1 MATGKVSDETYA
13 RLLAVATEEPS
24 FTGPYLAWLTG
35 KSVSLVALAV
45 KRMNEERRLDLVE
58 PKQGTFA
65 AVYTVRPVRHVS
77 AVSPSRLALPELD
90 AGVGVAAPK
99 RGEVVPLTGRAK
111 GPSGKPKTDRTRK
124 EAGHRIKRARNG
136 T

>member
-1 MATGKVSDETYA
+1 VATGKVSEETYKE
-13 RLLAVATEEPS
+13 LLAVATAEPS
-24 FTGPYLAWLTG
+24 FTGPYLSWLTG

-65 AVYTVRPVRHVS
+65 AVYVVRPVRHVS
-77 AVSPSRLALPELD
+77 AVSPARLALPELD
-90 AGVGVAAPK
+90 AGVGAEAPQ
-99 RGEVVPLTGRAK
+99 RGVVVPHTRPRGS
-111 GPSGKPKTDRTRK
+111 SGKPTTDRKRQ
-124 EAGHRIKRARNG
+124 ERGVRVKRARQG